1 MIQVILSLF
10 CLKKTIDLASMNRLN
25 TITDQSP
32 PSNMHLFH
40 IPSTRPETVAA
51 VDLGSNSFHMIVAS
65 FENNQLK
72 IIDKIKEMVR
82 LGAGLQDDKSL
93 DEATAD
99 KAIECLER
107 FGQRLRA
114 LPQGAVR
121 AVGTNTLRQVRDNNF
136 LERAQTALGHP
147 IEIIAGREEARL
159 VYLGVANGIDTG
171 DKKRLV
177 IDIGGG
183 STELII
189 GKRFK
194 IYNRESL
201 HMGCVSF
208 SRRYFEDGIISKAS
222 MGKAILGGQMDIRPV
237 KQQFNADH
245 WNIAIGSSG
254 TIRAIRL
261 VIQEMGWSSKGITRD
276 SLKQLRALMIE
287 QGHVDKL
294 DIKGLSSERKPVFAG
309 GVAVLSALFKS
320 LSIKLMQVSD
330 EALREGLLYEMQGQL
345 LDEDVRDKTVKR
357 LSERYGIDKTQ
368 GRRIDTTAQQ
378 IYSQV
383 AQGWQLESPEY
394 SELLSWAARLHEVGL
409 TISHS
414 QFQKHSA
421 YILENADMSGF
432 SRQQQ
437 RLLSVLVRT
446 HRRKLQGE
454 IFEAQPKDIRESILR
469 LSIILRIAVLLHRG
483 RNNDNKPKLKVRAE
497 ENHLHL
503 SFPEDW
509 LKEHPLTTEEMEQE
523 ARYLKQVGYG
533 LSFS

>member
-1 MIQVILSLF
+1 
-10 CLKKTIDLASMNRLN
+10 
-25 TITDQSP
+25 
-32 PSNMHLFH
+32 MHLFH
-40 IPSTRPETVAA
+40 IPSTQPETVAA
-51 VDLGSNSFHMIVAS
+51 VDLGSNSFHMIVAR

-72 IIDKIKEMVR
+72 IIDKLKEMVR
-82 LGAGLQDDKSL
+82 LGAGLQDNKTL
-93 DEATAD
+93 DEKTSER
-99 KAIECLER
+99 AIDCLER

-121 AVGTNTLRQVRDNNF
+121 AVGTNTLRQVRDDSF
-136 LERAQTALGHP
+136 LERAQAALGHP

-208 SRRYFEDGIISKAS
+208 SRRYFEDGIISKAT

-245 WNIAIGSSG
+245 WKIAIGSSG
-254 TIRAIRL
+254 TIRAIRS
-261 VIQEMGWSSKGITRD
+261 VIHEMGWSSKGITRD

-287 QGHVDKL
+287 QGDVDKL
-294 DIKGLSSERKPVFAG
+294 EIKGLSSERKPVFTG

-320 LSIKLMQVSD
+320 LNIEQMQVSD
-330 EALREGLLYEMQGQL
+330 EALREGLLYEMLGHLQ
-345 LDEDVRDKTVKR
+345 DEDVRDKTVKR

-368 GRRIDTTAQQ
+368 GRRIETTAQQ

-383 AQGWQLESPEY
+383 AESWQLESFEY

-437 RLLSVLVRT
+437 RLLAVLVRS
-446 HRRKLQGE
+446 HRRKLQRE
-454 IFEAQPKDIRESILR
+454 SFESQPQDIRESILR
-469 LSIILRIAVLLHRG
+469 LTIILRVSVLLHRG
-483 RNNDNKPKLKVRAE
+483 RSNENKPKLKVTVDD
-497 ENHLHL
+497 NHLQL
-503 SFPEDW
+503 NFPEDW
-509 LKEHPLTTEEMEQE
+509 MDEHPLTIVEIEQE
-523 ARYLKQVGYG
+523 SKYLKQVGYG